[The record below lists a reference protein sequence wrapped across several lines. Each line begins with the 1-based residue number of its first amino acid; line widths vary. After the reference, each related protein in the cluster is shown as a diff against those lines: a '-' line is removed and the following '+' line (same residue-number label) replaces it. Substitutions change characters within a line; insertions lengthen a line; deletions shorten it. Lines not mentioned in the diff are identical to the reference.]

1 MSVPINL
8 RMKIVLLIAQFESAV
23 VVRRKLQVEF
33 GKNRPTE
40 VCIKRTFVRFCE
52 TGTGEDREHLDRPSK
67 ITEQKIDEVLNVI
80 QDKPQS
86 SIRAVATT
94 CSIPSTTAYRIMTE
108 YLGLK
113 LFKMQFVEEDLQDRV
128 DTCKTLIPMLQ
139 NKSTHE
145 NIIFLTKLPF
155 IHMD

>member
-1 MSVPINL
+1 MA
-8 RMKIVLLIAQFESAV
+8 KFESPV
-23 VVRRKLQVEF
+23 VVRRKLQVEL
-33 GKNRPTE
+33 GRNRPNE
-40 VCIKRTFVRFCE
+40 ACIKRTFVHFCE

-67 ITEQKIDEVLNVI
+67 IAKQKIDEVRNVI

-86 SIRAVATT
+86 SIRAIAST
-94 CSIPSTTAYRIMTE
+94 CSIPSTTAYRITTK

-113 LFKMQFVEEDLQDRV
+113 LFRMQFVEEDLQDRV

-145 NIIFLTKLPF
+145 NIIFLTKLLF

>member
-8 RMKIVLLIAQFESAV
+8 RMRIFLLIAKFESLV

-33 GKNRPTE
+33 GKNRPTKA
-40 VCIKRTFVRFCE
+40 CIKCTFVRFCE
-52 TGTGEDREHLDRPSK
+52 TGTGEDRKHLDRASK
-67 ITEQKIDEVLNVI
+67 ITKQKIDEVCNVI

-86 SIRAVATT
+86 SICAVATI
-94 CSIPSTTAYRIMTE
+94 CSIPPTKAYRIMTE
-108 YLGLK
+108 CLGLK

-128 DTCKTLIPMLQ
+128 DTCKTLIMMLQ

-145 NIIFLTKLPF
+145 NIIFLTKLLF

>member
-1 MSVPINL
+1 M
-8 RMKIVLLIAQFESAV
+8 AAFESSV
-23 VVRRKLQVEF
+23 VVERKLQVEF

-40 VCIKRTFVRFCE
+40 ALIKRTFVRFCK
-52 TGTGEDREHLDRPSK
+52 TATGEDWEHLDRPSK
-67 ITEQKIDEVLNVI
+67 ITKQKIDEVRNVI

-113 LFKMQFVEEDLQDRV
+113 PFKMQFVEEDFQDRV

-139 NKSTHE
+139 GKSTQE
-145 NIIFLTKLPF
+145 NIFSPTKLLF
-155 IHMD
+155 IYMD